1 MGNLL
6 CGCLGPKFKVGDWV
20 SVVRDGNRLGRKTV
34 GQVTDIESKSIPDGG
49 RDEQGVPNAETK
61 YYYSIR
67 TATQQPTAR
76 PAMVDQREEWLTPA
90 TAPVE
95 KKPIGAEEEAQL
107 ASA

>member
-1 MGNLL
+1 MRLL
-6 CGCLGPKFKVGDWV
+6 GTEVQGRGLGQRGPRWKQAWQENGWTGDGY
-20 SVVRDGNRLGRKTV
+20 R
-34 GQVTDIESKSIPDGG
+34 ESIPDGG

-76 PAMVDQREEWLTPA
+76 PAMMDQREEWLTPA

-95 KKPIGAEEEAQL
+95 KKPIGAEEEAHL